1 MGTGHPLL
9 PSGTGFPWLPKF
21 TSCEK
26 RVVVSC
32 FSSVRVFKFC
42 DAYLKGLVLRQK
54 KVQGQTRQSAREDLV
69 SKKSKRMVW
78 DIAQG

>member
-1 MGTGHPLL
+1 MRGEDGKIK
-9 PSGTGFPWLPKF
+9 S
-21 TSCEK
+21 
-26 RVVVSC
+26 
-32 FSSVRVFKFC
+32 
-42 DAYLKGLVLRQK
+42 DQAAK